1 MRKNKGAFTL
11 AEVLI
16 TLGVMG
22 IVAAMTLPAF
32 VQKHNEKVI
41 VSKLKKSYSTM
52 QQAYLMAV
60 KDKGTPDL
68 WGLVDNLTSENDDIY
83 DVNNFLYHLKD
94 YLKIIKYCGKEAKGC
109 WADTKTLYGVLFQ
122 HHENASRY
130 SKAVLADGS
139 NILTYVTNPE
149 CSGTSGWVKDI
160 CGFYRVDVN
169 GNKEPNSIGRD
180 VFTFYI
186 TKNRIVPAGSQ
197 MEANAGYSFAKS
209 CRDSKTQEGRGCTAW
224 VIYNENI
231 DYLHCSDLS
240 WDGKKTCK

>member
-1 MRKNKGAFTL
+1 MGKNKIAFTL

-16 TLGVMG
+16 TLGIVG

-94 YLKIIKYCGKEAKGC
+94 YLKIIKYCGKEVKGC
-109 WADTKTLYGVLFQ
+109 WADTKTLYGAMFNY
-122 HHENASRY
+122 HESASRY

-139 NILTYVTNPE
+139 NILTFVTSPE
-149 CSGTSGWVKDI
+149 CKGASGHVKDI
-160 CGFYRVDVN
+160 CGFYRVDIN
-169 GNKEPNSIGRD
+169 GDKEPNSMGRD

-186 TKNRIVPAGSQ
+186 TKTRIIPAGSQ
-197 MEANAGYSFAKS
+197 MEGNIAYSFTNS
-209 CRDSKTQEGRGCTAW
+209 CRDAKTQEGRGCTAW
-224 VIYNENI
+224 VIYNENM

-240 WDGKKTCK
+240 WNGKKTCK